1 MIITVT
7 EISDYIIK
15 RDRNSQWFSLE
26 QPDQEELIQNAI
38 DRTLTTYPLQHD
50 ITEDTFSAQSDG
62 TKAIIRKVVIELIL
76 QSLRGESEI
85 DKLFDKGITSLKDP
99 VSEYTLSKTPYQYRL
114 GSQRIY
120 MLLRPIIKPIEIRMK

>member
-1 MIITVT
+1 MIISIQEVN
-7 EISDYIIK
+7 DYIIK
-15 RDRNSQWFSLE
+15 RDRNSEWFLLDSI
-26 QPDQEELIQNAI
+26 DQEELIQRAI
-38 DRTLTTYPLQHD
+38 DRTLTTYPLKGD
-50 ITEDTFSAQSDG
+50 ITETNFSDQTEAVQG
-62 TKAIIRKVVIELIL
+62 IIRKVVFELIT

-120 MLLRPIIKPIEIRMK
+120 LLLQPIIKPTHIRTR

>member
-1 MIITVT
+1 MITVN
-7 EISDYIIK
+7 EVSEYIIK
-15 RDRNSQWFSLE
+15 RDRNSEWFLLDSI
-26 QPDQEELIQNAI
+26 DQDELIQRAI
-38 DRTLTTYPLQHD
+38 DRTLTTYPLKGD
-50 ITEDTFSAQSDG
+50 ITEANFSDQTEAVQG
-62 TKAIIRKVVIELIL
+62 IIKKVVFELIT

-120 MLLRPIIKPIEIRMK
+120 LLLQPLIKPTKIRMK